1 MLRIF
6 PQYILL
12 LFVFIFSSNQLFA
25 QLDNYDFADRI
36 KMENHIYNPDIHTV
50 LLYRQSIDLAPPMLE
65 LNTSQKLILRFD
77 DWSNVIRDYMYTVI
91 HCDADWTPSGL
102 MQMDYLTGFNEVFIN
117 NFRYSFN
124 TTVPYINY
132 EISFPNDDLDITR
145 SGNYIV
151 VVYDAENKEDIIL
164 TQRFVVF
171 EQVAGIFPKLHQGT
185 LARDRLTKH
194 EIDLK
199 ITYDDLYVPNPYSD
213 IKIVMQQN
221 DRWDNCIT
229 GIQPTFFRD
238 KVLEYDYE
246 TEVCF
251 DGGNE
256 FRLFDL
262 KSVRFLGQHLRRIS
276 FVDSIYRV
284 RLHNDGI
291 RSKDVYTF
299 NFDLDGQ
306 RLIGIQERNND
317 HTEADYAKVKFTLV
331 SPFPFRGGDVYV
343 FGALS
348 YWQTNESN
356 KMEYDERR
364 GVYETEMWL
373 KQGYYNYAYA
383 FVKDDET
390 KADLTLVEGNYYQTT
405 NNYTIYCYLR
415 DYTLQY
421 DRLVGVK
428 KVSTSDMF

>member
-1 MLRIF
+1 MSRF
-6 PQYILL
+6 SPYIIILY
-12 LFVFIFSSNQLFA
+12 VFLASAGNLFA
-25 QLDNYDFADRI
+25 QVDNYGFADQI
-36 KMENHIYNPDIHTV
+36 KFENRIYNPDIHTV
-50 LLYRQSIDLAPPMLE
+50 LLNRESIDLAPALIE
-65 LNTSQKLILRFD
+65 LNTSQQLILRFD
-77 DWSNVIRDYMYTVI
+77 DWSNSIRDYMYTII

-102 MQMDYLTGFNEVFIN
+102 MQMDYINGFNEVYIN
-117 NFRYSFN
+117 DFQYSFN
-124 TTVPYINY
+124 TTVPYVNY
-132 EISFPNDDLDITR
+132 EVRFPNEDLDITR

-151 VVYDAENKEDIIL
+151 AVYDADNKEDIIL
-164 TQRFVVF
+164 SQRFIVF
-171 EQVAGIFPKLHQGT
+171 ESVAGVFPDLHQGT

-199 ITYDDLYVPNPYSD
+199 ITYNDLYAPNPHSD
-213 IKIVMQQN
+213 FKIVLQQN

-229 GIQPTFFRD
+229 GIQPSFFRD
-238 KVLEYDYE
+238 KTLEYDYE

-262 KSVRFLGQHLRRIS
+262 KSVRFLGRHLRRIS
-276 FVDSIYRV
+276 FVDSLYRV

-291 RSKDVYTF
+291 RSNDVYTF
-299 NFDLDGQ
+299 NYDIDGQ
-306 RLIGIQERNND
+306 QLIGIQERDND

-331 SPFPFRGGDVYV
+331 SPFPFEGGDIYV

-348 YWQTNESN
+348 YWQTNASN
-356 KMEYDERR
+356 RMEYDEKR
-364 GVYETEMWL
+364 GVYEVDMWL

-383 FVKDDET
+383 FVKDGGSR
-390 KADLTLVEGNYYQTT
+390 ADLTLVEGNYYQTT
-405 NNYTIYCYLR
+405 NTYTIYCYLR

-428 KVSTSDMF
+428 KISTSDMF